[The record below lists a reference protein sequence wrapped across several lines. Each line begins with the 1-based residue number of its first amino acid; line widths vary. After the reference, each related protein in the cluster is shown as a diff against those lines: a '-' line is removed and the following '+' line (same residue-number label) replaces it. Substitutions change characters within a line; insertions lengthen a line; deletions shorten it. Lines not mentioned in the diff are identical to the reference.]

1 MNTASRGGTSGM
13 SIEQVE
19 SATMHVS
26 EGQGTDFR
34 DQDVMLS
41 AEEMD
46 RLYAETLRNLDE
58 GSVVE
63 GRVIEI
69 YPNEVVVDIGY
80 KSEGHI
86 PKSEF
91 SEEEIQALKVDDV
104 IHVYLEERED
114 MNGNLVLSKEKAD
127 RMKVWDAIEEQFNR
141 GDVIEGR
148 IVSRIKGG
156 MTVDVG
162 LKAFLPGSQIDL
174 RPVRDMDRLI
184 GQTIQ
189 VRIIKMNKKRGNII
203 VSRRVLL
210 EEWRDRRK
218 KVTMDALKEGEV
230 LEGIVKNIT
239 DYGAFI
245 DLGGIDG
252 LLHITDMSW
261 GRVTNPQEF
270 MNVGDKINVAV
281 LKHDKDTGRVS
292 LGLKQLTPD
301 PWTTVSSKY
310 PEATRVNA
318 RVVSITDYGAF
329 LEIEPGIE
337 GLMHV
342 TEMSWNHEV
351 KHPSKIMAVGD
362 TIEVQ
367 VLKIDEKNRKISL
380 GLKQLGPNPWDN
392 VEERYPVG
400 TVVSGKIK
408 SLTDFGAFV
417 GLDEGIDGLIHISDM
432 SWTKHVR
439 HPSEVFKKGQKVDVV
454 VLKIEKERQRL
465 SLGFK
470 QVSED
475 PWDSDIPA
483 RFPVGTILDGSVT
496 KVMDFGFFVELSE
509 GIEGLVHVSEVELES
524 GQRLDQ
530 LYQPGMVLPVRVIK
544 LDPAERKI
552 GLSMKTSSS
561 EVPSEPAPAMSS
573 QPSSG
578 NAMEEALKSARKK
591 GKKASEVPEEE
602 D

>member
-1 MNTASRGGTSGM
+1 MASERNAVTTGGQALGNREM
-13 SIEQVE
+13 DV
-19 SATMHVS
+19 
-26 EGQGTDFR
+26 TD
-34 DQDVMLS
+34 DVMLS
-41 AEEMD
+41 SEEMD

-69 YPNEVVVDIGY
+69 YPHEVVVDIGY

-86 PKSEF
+86 SKAEF
-91 SEEEIQALKVDDV
+91 SEEEIQGLKVDDV

-114 MNGNLVLSKEKAD
+114 LQGNLILSKEKAD
-127 RMKVWDAIEEQFNR
+127 RMKVWDAIEEQFNQS
-141 GDVIEGR
+141 DVIEGR

-261 GRVTNPQEF
+261 GRVTNPQDF
-270 MNVGDKINVAV
+270 MNVGDKINVVV

-301 PWTTVSSKY
+301 PWTTVSARY
-310 PEATRVNA
+310 PENARVSA

-351 KHPSKIMAVGD
+351 KHPSKIMNVGD
-362 TIEVQ
+362 SIEVQ

-392 VEERYPVG
+392 VDEKYPVG

-439 HPSEVFKKGQKVDVV
+439 HPSEIFKKGQKVDVV

-470 QVSED
+470 QISQD
-475 PWDSDIPA
+475 PWESEIPA
-483 RFPVGTILDGSVT
+483 KFPVGTLVDGAVT
-496 KVMDFGFFVELSE
+496 KVMDFGFFVELAE

-530 LYQPGMVLPVRVIK
+530 VYQPGMVLPVRVIK
-544 LDPAERKI
+544 LDAPERKI
-552 GLSMKTSSS
+552 GLSVKAT
-561 EVPSEPAPAMSS
+561 PSEPVPESAAPATSA
-573 QPSSG
+573 P
-578 NAMEEALKSARKK
+578 NTAMEEALKSARKK
-591 GKKASEVPEEE
+591 GKKSADSPEEGS
-602 D
+602 

>member
-1 MNTASRGGTSGM
+1 MSSERNAGTTGQALGGEM
-13 SIEQVE
+13 DVI
-19 SATMHVS
+19 
-26 EGQGTDFR
+26 D
-34 DQDVMLS
+34 DVMLS
-41 AEEMD
+41 SEEMD

-69 YPNEVVVDIGY
+69 YPHEVVVDIGY

-86 PKSEF
+86 SKAEF
-91 SEEEIQALKVDDV
+91 SEEEIQGLKVDDI

-114 MNGNLVLSKEKAD
+114 LQGNLILSKEKAD

-141 GDVIEGR
+141 SDVIEGR

-218 KVTMDALKEGEV
+218 KVTMDALKEGEI

-261 GRVTNPQEF
+261 GRVTNPQDF
-270 MNVGDKINVAV
+270 MNVGDKVNVVV

-301 PWTTVSSKY
+301 PWTTVSSRY
-310 PEATRVNA
+310 PEGAKVNA

-351 KHPSKIMAVGD
+351 KHPSKIMNVGD

-392 VEERYPVG
+392 VDERYPVG
-400 TVVSGKIK
+400 TIVSGKIK

-439 HPSEVFKKGQKVDVV
+439 HPSEIFKKGQKVDVV

-470 QVSED
+470 QIAQD
-475 PWDSDIPA
+475 PWESEIPA
-483 RFPVGTILDGSVT
+483 KFPVGTLVDGVVT
-496 KVMDFGFFVELSE
+496 KVMDFGFFVELTE
-509 GIEGLVHVSEVELES
+509 GIEGLVHVSEVDLES

-530 LYQPGMVLPVRVIK
+530 VYQPGMSLPVRVIK
-544 LDPAERKI
+544 LDSPERKI
-552 GLSMKTSSS
+552 GLSVKPPS
-561 EVPSEPAPAMSS
+561 SEPAPEPAAPVAAS
-573 QPSSG
+573 P
-578 NAMEEALKSARKK
+578 NTAMEEALKSARKK
-591 GKKASEVPEEE
+591 GKKSSDSAEENI
-602 D
+602 

>member
-1 MNTASRGGTSGM
+1 MASERNAVTTGGQALGNREM
-13 SIEQVE
+13 DV
-19 SATMHVS
+19 
-26 EGQGTDFR
+26 TD
-34 DQDVMLS
+34 DVMLS
-41 AEEMD
+41 SEEMD

-69 YPNEVVVDIGY
+69 YPHEVVVDIGY

-91 SEEEIQALKVDDV
+91 SEEEIQGLKVDDV

-114 MNGNLVLSKEKAD
+114 IQGNLILSKEKAD

-261 GRVTNPQEF
+261 GRVTNPQDF
-270 MNVGDKINVAV
+270 MNVGDKINVVV

-292 LGLKQLTPD
+292 LGLKQLTQD
-301 PWTTVSSKY
+301 PWTTVSERY
-310 PEATRVNA
+310 PEGARVDA

-351 KHPSKIMAVGD
+351 KHPSKIMNVGD

-392 VEERYPVG
+392 VDERYPVG

-439 HPSEVFKKGQKVDVV
+439 HPSEIFKKGQKVDVV

-470 QVSED
+470 QISQD
-475 PWDSDIPA
+475 PWESEIPA
-483 RFPVGTILDGSVT
+483 RFPVGTLVDGAVT
-496 KVMDFGFFVELSE
+496 KVMDFGFFVELAE
-509 GIEGLVHVSEVELES
+509 GIEGLVHVSEVDLES

-530 LYQPGMVLPVRVIK
+530 VYQPGTSLPVRVIK
-544 LDPAERKI
+544 LDSPERKI
-552 GLSMKTSSS
+552 GLSVKAA
-561 EVPSEPAPAMSS
+561 PSEPVSEAVPAPSA
-573 QPSSG
+573 P
-578 NAMEEALKSARKK
+578 NTAMEEALKSARKK
-591 GKKASEVPEEE
+591 GKKSSDSSEENS
-602 D
+602 

>member
-1 MNTASRGGTSGM
+1 M
-13 SIEQVE
+13 SIEQV
-19 SATMHVS
+19 APKVTQVA
-26 EGQGTDFR
+26 EGQGTGIS
-34 DQDVMLS
+34 DQDFMLS
-41 AEEMD
+41 PEEMD
-46 RLYAETLRNLDE
+46 RLYADTLRNLDE

-69 YPNEVVVDIGY
+69 YPSEVVVDIGY

-86 PKSEF
+86 SKAEF
-91 SEEEIQALKVDDV
+91 SEDEIQGLKVDDI

-114 MNGNLVLSKEKAD
+114 ANGNLVLSKEKAD

-141 GDVIEGR
+141 SDVIEGR
-148 IVSRIKGG
+148 IISRIKGG

-270 MNVGDKINVAV
+270 MNVGDKVNVVV
-281 LKHDKDTGRVS
+281 LKHDKETGRVS

-301 PWTTVSSKY
+301 PWTTVGSKY
-310 PEATRVNA
+310 PEGTRVSA

-351 KHPSKIMAVGD
+351 KHPSKIMSVGD

-380 GLKQLGPNPWDN
+380 GLKQLGPNPWDD
-392 VEERYPVG
+392 VEGKYPVG
-400 TVVSGKIK
+400 AVVSGKIK

-483 RFPVGTILDGSVT
+483 RFPVGSFLEGVVT
-496 KVMDFGFFVELSE
+496 KVMDFGFFVELAE
-509 GIEGLVHVSEVELES
+509 GIEGLVHVSEVDLES

-530 LYQPGMVLPVRVIK
+530 VFQPGMSLSVRVIK

-552 GLSMKTSSS
+552 GLSMKSISADS
-561 EVPSEPAPAMSS
+561 PVEPAPVVAA

-578 NAMEEALKSARKK
+578 NVMEEALKSARKK
-591 GKKASEVPEEE
+591 GKKSTESPEENA
-602 D
+602 